1 MSTSIL
7 GHHLK
12 LTGMWG
18 SLAKSAQALA
28 AVAAE
33 QAQKGLASANQLLE
47 KLDGQLDDEDEDG
60 EEGED
65 DDKNYNEDGSRK
77 EVKRDND
84 EQLKQKTLVGSEQ
97 IGITND
103 QSKVDL
109 DETVSDR
116 EETWFTPMKQPERR
130 QSVFDMKPEDAIH
143 EAGDAIDDEIDDLL
157 FEDDNADDVINPT
170 DGGAVIAADVSS
182 QKNIPTNPTDSRVLQ
197 NESESDSQLA
207 SDREAALKMLVKVR

>member
-1 MSTSIL
+1 
-7 GHHLK
+7 
-12 LTGMWG
+12 MWG

-65 DDKNYNEDGSRK
+65 DDENYNEDGSRK

-84 EQLKQKTLVGSEQ
+84 EQLKQKTLVGSDQ

-143 EAGDAIDDEIDDLL
+143 EAGNAIDDEIDDLL

-197 NESESDSQLA
+197 NVSESDSQLA